1 MASNQIHPRR
11 RPQKHDAVQMPPPLM
26 TSHLRKAGTFHS
38 PTNVSSELVSA
49 GSSCSMP
56 RRSETNPHSLEQ
68 LIDAGQSRVAGL
80 LAEFDNV
87 LSGKTVPDASIL
99 KDEQVLP
106 VPSFMLGNH
115 SVADPDA
122 MQIDS
127 KPPVVDHHHVSD
139 SGLGSS
145 VSGSVHGM
153 SSPHIASHTKL
164 IFKGARRARSTH
176 SSATTRSAITQ
187 SYSGLSG
194 SATKVRGLSKSAYGI
209 IQTRIIRPIL
219 REPSLREFHPLIKDV
234 PSRIGSKDITNLRD
248 LEKTLIFLAPV
259 STKCST
265 ISSCVAHLCRQLKQY
280 AASPAK
286 YKRFCETS
294 VAFIADT
301 VSHIC
306 EADQRLPT
314 DRPYTTNYFLDLV
327 EQIRRYAAIMAATR
341 VKKASGE
348 AMGETDY
355 SSNEKVILKGGMSK
369 DGQPIQLVREKNG
382 QVIPLVSES
391 EQAASLAHLKRPLEA
406 EMEDDDDVYRSMA
419 RRRKSDRPGD
429 VKHICSECRKT
440 FDRPC
445 DLTKHEKTHS
455 RPWKCPEVKCKY
467 HHTGWP
473 TEKERDRHVN
483 DKHTATPAQYK
494 CLFHPCAYSSKRESN
509 CKQHMEK
516 AHGWT
521 YVRSKA
527 NGKGAKKST
536 GSVSSLAPQTPLT
549 PFVDTP
555 LSGPVQQLSTP
566 MLSTPATPFDNSPS
580 VSSFPEVDFDS
591 NASSSGFDTAS
602 MYFGNQGQEMYRR
615 ESNTTANTHLTFST
629 GCSPLP
635 QNTFEDAITTPNT
648 DFNHSTGD
656 MMYDQTFNFNSNM
669 QQPTPALSNEDLFA
683 DHFPPLDMAKAF
695 NFANMGTSE
704 LSPHAQPNMTLYTPA
719 NNNMHMDEG
728 FGGDDFLPSGDF
740 QLFGESSMMSAPTS
754 APSNPAPAVNN
765 SSNGEGSSHWFQDLS
780 NFGGQFDNVMYNPN
794 QAWNEL
800 DFDFGSQ

>member
-1 MASNQIHPRR
+1 MAANQINPRR
-11 RPQKHDAVQMPPPLM
+11 RPQKDHSVQMPPPLM

-38 PTNVSSELVSA
+38 PTNVSSDLVNPLNHH
-49 GSSCSMP
+49 SMP
-56 RRSETNPHSLEQ
+56 KRSETNPHSLEQ
-68 LIDAGQSRVAGL
+68 LLDAGQSRVAGL

-87 LSGKTVPDASIL
+87 LSGKTAPDASIL

-127 KPPVVDHHHVSD
+127 KPAAVDHHHVSD

-145 VSGSVHGM
+145 VSGSVHG
-153 SSPHIASHTKL
+153 
-164 IFKGARRARSTH
+164 ARRARSTQ
-176 SSATTRSAITQ
+176 SAATSRSAVTQ

-194 SATKVRGLSKSAYGI
+194 SKARGLSKQAYGV

-248 LEKTLIFLAPV
+248 LEKTLIFLAP
-259 STKCST
+259 
-265 ISSCVAHLCRQLKQY
+265 QY

-327 EQIRRYAAIMAATR
+327 EQIRRYAAIMAASR

-348 AMGETDY
+348 AAGEMDY
-355 SSNEKVILKGGMSK
+355 SSDEKVVLQGG
-369 DGQPIQLVREKNG
+369 LCKNG
-382 QVIPLVSES
+382 QPAQLVCQKDGKIIPLVSDT
-391 EQAASLAHLKRPLEA
+391 EQAASLAHLKRPLDADVE
-406 EMEDDDDVYRSMA
+406 EEHDDVYRSMA

-440 FDRPC
+440 FERPC

-455 RPWKCPEVKCKY
+455 RPWKCPELKCKY
-467 HHTGWP
+467 HNVGWP

-527 NGKGAKKST
+527 NGKGPKKST
-536 GSVSSLAPQTPLT
+536 GSVSSMGHQTPLT

-555 LSGPVQQLSTP
+555 PTGHIQQLSTP

-580 VSSFPEVDFDS
+580 VSSFPEIDFDS
-591 NASSSGFDTAS
+591 NASSSGYDTAR
-602 MYFGNQGQEMYRR
+602 MFYGNNGQEMYRR
-615 ESNTTANTHLTFST
+615 ESNTTAGTNITFST
-629 GCSPLP
+629 GCSPMP

-648 DFNHSTGD
+648 DFNHSAAD
-656 MMYDQTFNFNSNM
+656 MMYDPTFNFNTNM

-683 DHFPPLDMAKAF
+683 DHFPPLDMSKPF
-695 NFANMGTSE
+695 NFADMSTSG
-704 LSPHAQPNMTLYTPA
+704 LSPHAQPNMTLFAPTN
-719 NNNMHMDEG
+719 NNNMHLDEG
-728 FGGDDFLPSGDF
+728 FGGDDYLPSGDF
-740 QLFGESSMMSAPTS
+740 QLFGDSSMTSAPMAAPTS
-754 APSNPAPAVNN
+754 APANPAPVVNN
-765 SSNGEGSSHWFQDLS
+765 NGEGASNWFQDLS

-794 QAWNEL
+794 PAWNEL
-800 DFDFGSQ
+800 DFGSQ

>member
-1 MASNQIHPRR
+1 MASNQVHPRR
-11 RPQKHDAVQMPPPLM
+11 RPQKDESVQVPSPLM

-38 PTNVSSELVSA
+38 PTNVSSELVDPINF
-49 GSSCSMP
+49 CSMP
-56 RRSETNPHSLEQ
+56 KRSETNPQSLEQ

-87 LSGKTVPDASIL
+87 LSGKTAPDASIL

-115 SVADPDA
+115 AVADPDA

-127 KPPVVDHHHVSD
+127 KPAAVDHHHVSD

-145 VSGSVHGM
+145 VSGSAH
-153 SSPHIASHTKL
+153 
-164 IFKGARRARSTH
+164 GARRARSTH
-176 SSATTRSAITQ
+176 SAATSRSAVTQ

-194 SATKVRGLSKSAYGI
+194 SATKVRALSKQAFGV

-219 REPSLREFHPLIKDV
+219 REPSLREFHPLIQDV

-259 STKCST
+259 SLNCSDL
-265 ISSCVAHLCRQLKQY
+265 SVSVAHICRQLKQY

-286 YKRFCETS
+286 YKQFCETS

-306 EADQRLPT
+306 DADQRLPT

-341 VKKASGE
+341 VKKASDE
-348 AMGETDY
+348 AAREMDY
-355 SSNEKVILKGGMSK
+355 SPDEKVVLHGGISK
-369 DGQPIQLVREKNG
+369 NGQPAQLVREKNG
-382 QVIPLVSES
+382 KVIPLPSES
-391 EQAASLAHLKRPLEA
+391 EQAASLAHLKRPLDA
-406 EMEDDDDVYRSMA
+406 DMEEEDDDVYRSMA

-455 RPWKCPEVKCKY
+455 RPWKCPELKCKY
-467 HHTGWP
+467 HNVGWP

-527 NGKGAKKST
+527 NGKGPKKST
-536 GSVSSLAPQTPLT
+536 GSVSSLAPRTPLT

-555 LSGPVQQLSTP
+555 PTGHIQQLSTP

-602 MYFGNQGQEMYRR
+602 MFFGNQGQEMYRR
-615 ESNTTANTHLTFST
+615 ESNTTAGTHLTFST
-629 GCSPLP
+629 GCSPMP
-635 QNTFEDAITTPNT
+635 QSTFEDAITTPNT
-648 DFNHSTGD
+648 DFNHSAAD
-656 MMYDQTFNFNSNM
+656 MLYDQTFNFNTNM
-669 QQPTPALSNEDLFA
+669 QQPTPALSSDDLFA
-683 DHFPPLDMAKAF
+683 DHFPPLDMSKTF
-695 NFANMGTSE
+695 NFANMGTNQ
-704 LSPHAQPNMTLYTPA
+704 LSPHAQPNMTLFPSA
-719 NNNMHMDEG
+719 NNNLHLDEG

-740 QLFGESSMMSAPTS
+740 QLFGDSSMTLAPTS
-754 APSNPAPAVNN
+754 APSNPAPAPVVNN
-765 SSNGEGSSHWFQDLS
+765 NGEGSSNWFQDLS
-780 NFGGQFDNVMYNPN
+780 NFGGQFDNMMYNPN

-800 DFDFGSQ
+800 EFDFGSQ

>member
-1 MASNQIHPRR
+1 MASNQVNPRR
-11 RPQKHDAVQMPPPLM
+11 RPQKDHSVQMDLPLM
-26 TSHLRKAGTFHS
+26 TTHLRKAGTFHS
-38 PTNVSSELVSA
+38 PTNVSSDLVNPLDHL
-49 GSSCSMP
+49 SMP
-56 RRSETNPHSLEQ
+56 KRSETNPHSLEQ
-68 LIDAGQSRVAGL
+68 LLDAGQSRVAGL
-80 LAEFDNV
+80 LAEFDDV
-87 LSGKTVPDASIL
+87 LSGKTAPHSSIL

-115 SVADPDA
+115 SVPDPDA
-122 MQIDS
+122 MRFDS
-127 KPPVVDHHHVSD
+127 KPAAVDHHHVSD

-145 VSGSVHGM
+145 VSGSVHG
-153 SSPHIASHTKL
+153 
-164 IFKGARRARSTH
+164 ARRAHSTQ
-176 SSATTRSAITQ
+176 SAATSRSAVTQ

-194 SATKVRGLSKSAYGI
+194 SATKTRGLSKQAFGV

-219 REPSLREFHPLIKDV
+219 REPSLREFHSLIKDV
-234 PSRIGSKDITNLRD
+234 PLRIGSKDITNLRD
-248 LEKTLIFLAPV
+248 LEKTLIFLAP
-259 STKCST
+259 
-265 ISSCVAHLCRQLKQY
+265 QY

-341 VKKASGE
+341 VKKASGK
-348 AMGETDY
+348 AAGDMDY
-355 SSNEKVILKGGMSK
+355 SPDEKVVLQGGLGK
-369 DGQPIQLVREKNG
+369 NGQPAQLVREKHG
-382 QVIPLVSES
+382 KMIPLVSDA
-391 EQAASLAHLKRPLEA
+391 EQAASLAHLKRPLDADIE
-406 EMEDDDDVYRSMA
+406 EDDDVYRSMA

-440 FDRPC
+440 FERPC

-455 RPWKCPEVKCKY
+455 RPWKCPELKCKY
-467 HHTGWP
+467 HNAGWP

-527 NGKGAKKST
+527 NGKGPKKST
-536 GSVSSLAPQTPLT
+536 GSVSSMAPQTPLT

-555 LSGPVQQLSTP
+555 STSHIQQLSTP

-602 MYFGNQGQEMYRR
+602 MFYGYNGQEMYRR
-615 ESNTTANTHLTFST
+615 VSNTTAGTNMTFST
-629 GCSPLP
+629 GCSPMP

-648 DFNHSTGD
+648 DFNHSATD
-656 MMYDQTFNFNSNM
+656 MLYDQTFKFNTNM

-683 DHFPPLDMAKAF
+683 DHFPPLDMSKTF
-695 NFANMGTSE
+695 NFADMATSE
-704 LSPHAQPNMTLYTPA
+704 LSPHAQPNMTLFAPT
-719 NNNMHMDEG
+719 NNNMHLDEG

-740 QLFGESSMMSAPTS
+740 QLFGDSSMTSAPMAAPMSAPTS
-754 APSNPAPAVNN
+754 APANPAPVANT
-765 SSNGEGSSHWFQDLS
+765 NGEGASNWFQDLS
-780 NFGGQFDNVMYNPN
+780 NFGGQFDNMVYNPN
-794 QAWNEL
+794 PAWNEL